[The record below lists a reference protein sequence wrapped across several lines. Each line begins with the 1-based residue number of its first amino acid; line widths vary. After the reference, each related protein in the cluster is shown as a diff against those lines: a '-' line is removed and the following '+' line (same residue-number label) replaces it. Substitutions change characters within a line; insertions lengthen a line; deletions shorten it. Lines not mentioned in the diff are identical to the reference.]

1 MNKFEVVSA
10 YADKAINIPTRA
22 THAAAGYD
30 FEVAEDIII
39 PSMEKMW
46 YKALGSTWEDHPR
59 TLSEIAK
66 FTKEEKV
73 KPTLVPTGIKCQL
86 ASDCY
91 LELSVRSSTP
101 LKHWLILANG
111 VGIIDG
117 DYYNNSDNEGH
128 IYFQLINLSPFD
140 IQLRKGDKIG
150 QGIIKKYEVTDDDY
164 KYEKKERA
172 GGFGSTSATADYV
185 ERFANRCEHL
195 ANRCKPDN
203 NCYDEISLTSISEDT
218 NRYDSLINNLET
230 DEKINGIN
238 IIAEKIQ
245 EIQDSLYKKLQLQ
258 YE

>member
-10 YADKAINIPTRA
+10 YADKGINIPTRA

-30 FEVAEDIII
+30 FEVAEDIVV
-39 PSMEKMW
+39 PSMDNMW
-46 YKALGSTWEDHPR
+46 RKALTDAWISPEPW
-59 TLSEIAK
+59 TLEHIAN
-66 FTKEEKV
+66 FTKREKV

-117 DYYNNSDNEGH
+117 DYYNNPDNEGH
-128 IYFQLINLSPFD
+128 IYFQLINLAPFD
-140 IQLRKGDKIG
+140 IQLKKGDKIG

-172 GGFGSTSATADYV
+172 GGFGSTSAAAD
-185 ERFANRCEHL
+185 AAMPL
-195 ANRCKPDN
+195 ARGLRRELPIYENAAQ
-203 NCYDEISLTSISEDT
+203 ISMDDLMEKYPSTSIAEDT
-218 NRYDSLINNLET
+218 VIANASLSELS
-230 DEKINGIN
+230 K
-238 IIAEKIQ
+238 KVQ
-245 EIQDSLYKKLQLQ
+245 EIQENLYQQLQ
-258 YE
+258 GTMIHG